1 MIVKSSLG
9 DDGHSSVYN
18 WKVEGAACPTPMS
31 VQINVPISN
40 RLLHKIHL

>member
-1 MIVKSSLG
+1 MIVKSSVG

-18 WKVEGAACPTPMS
+18 WKDEGAACPTPMP